1 MTRTI
6 EIVDHGATREPVMVI
21 DDFCADPEALIDDA
35 AMLAWQPV
43 GDHYP
48 GVRAEI
54 PAALVRRLLTPIA
67 TQIAEVFDLAAAP
80 AQHDAWYSLV
90 TTPPQ
95 ALRPIQ
101 RLPHFDGLG
110 RERIAL
116 LIFLSRAARGGTSFY
131 RHRASGYESINAAN
145 HADYTRQLEAEL
157 ARDGMPPAA
166 YIGGDT
172 ALFERIAHYPARFN
186 RALVYRGHSLHCADI
201 PPDLLLSA
209 DPFTGRLTANI
220 FLFGAAG

>member
-1 MTRTI
+1 MTRAI
-6 EIVDHGATREPVMVI
+6 EIIHHGATREPVMVI
-21 DDFCADPEALIDDA
+21 DDFCADPGALIEDA
-35 AMLAWQPV
+35 AMLAWQRV

-54 PAALVRRLLTPIA
+54 PAALVRRLLAPVAAPIA
-67 TQIAEVFDLAAAP
+67 DLFDLPEAP

-116 LIFLSRAARGGTSFY
+116 LLFLSREAYGGTSFY
-131 RHRASGYESINAAN
+131 RHRASGNESINAAN

-157 ARDGMPPAA
+157 ARDGMPPPA
-166 YIGGDT
+166 YISGDT

-201 PPDLLLSA
+201 PADLKLSA
-209 DPFTGRLTANI
+209 DPLHGRLTANL
-220 FLFGAAG
+220 FLIGATS